1 MSDTDNQNT
10 IKLRYHGRDV
20 DDGTM
25 AISEVTQAL
34 EGFSGAYSKVGAFI
48 DSPDV
53 NLRVSTPQR
62 GSFEIAVFAQMLAQH
77 QAQLETIEQAWN
89 WGKRIFDIVK
99 DVMNLKKQTKGQ
111 PYRIEV
117 SGSNNVVNIITAE
130 NVVVPIARETLE
142 IHEKKIIDR
151 DVEKIVEPLRPNRI
165 DSAELALGDKVEVT
179 VTAEERKFFQPD
191 IVVFTEKTD
200 DAIGTILSLSKQTN
214 RGTFEMQNG
223 EHVGYHYPGED
234 KYKFYTDFSYKGVVR
249 VFGTIEYDK
258 NNKPI
263 YIEINSVERLQ
274 ADFEF
279 PAEH

>member
-1 MSDTDNQNT
+1 MPDTTNQAT

-25 AISEVTQAL
+25 AITEVTEAL
-34 EGFSGAYSKVGAFI
+34 QGFSGAYSKVGAFI
-48 DSPDV
+48 NSPDV

-77 QAQLETIEQAWN
+77 QAQFQTMEQAWN

-99 DVMNLKKQTKGQ
+99 DVMNLKKETKGQ

-117 SGSNNVVNIITAE
+117 SGSNNIVNIITAE
-130 NVVVPIARETLE
+130 NVVVPITRETLE

-165 DSAELALGDKVEVT
+165 DSAELAFGDKVEVT

-191 IVVFTEKTD
+191 IVVFTEKPD

-223 EHVGYHYPGED
+223 EHVGYHYAGED

-249 VFGTIEYDK
+249 VSGTIEYDK

-279 PAEH
+279 PNER